1 MGRGSKTDMQSALL
15 GKVADRRGWAI
26 AGWRGRVKGCVS
38 PSQSNKVSLF
48 RNIRHETEQSEKS
61 QFGDRWYNKQNWNKD
76 GGCEWGKMGQFK
88 TAQRHYY
95 CQKKYFNRKRT
106 V

>member
-1 MGRGSKTDMQSALL
+1 MQSALL
-15 GKVADRRGWAI
+15 GEVADKKGRAV

-61 QFGDRWYNKQNWNKD
+61 QFGDRWYNKQHWNKD
-76 GGCEWGKMGQFK
+76 RGCEWGGRVSSSQHTHVEYRIVILFS
-88 TAQRHYY
+88 RYL
-95 CQKKYFNRKRT
+95 T